1 MNLSNQSML
10 LQHFQIVR
18 EPPKALHTKGTM
30 KIVFWLQRKTGG
42 MVKIVMMSSHSE
54 MGNPQPSS

>member
-1 MNLSNQSML
+1 ML